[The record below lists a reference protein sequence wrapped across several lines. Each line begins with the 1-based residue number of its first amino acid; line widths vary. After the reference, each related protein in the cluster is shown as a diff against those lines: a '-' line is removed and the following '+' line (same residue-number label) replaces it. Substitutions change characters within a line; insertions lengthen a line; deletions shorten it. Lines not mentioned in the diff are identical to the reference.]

1 MYRVKFTMSS
11 NPGLYNTF
19 LRAIKSLGSEV
30 GHKRADILF
39 ALEDRHGAKLIS
51 QHYTKKE
58 DQQEYIF
65 QFPDEKTYSLF
76 LLRF

>member
-1 MYRVKFTMSS
+1 MYRVKFTLRS

-19 LRAIKSLGSEV
+19 LRAIESLESEV
-30 GHKRADILF
+30 GPKRADILF